1 MKDLFDLTGKVA
13 LVTGAGR
20 GLGKVYA
27 EAYAEYG
34 ASLILVDQERQG
46 LEKVASEIS
55 GRGTKCVWYLADI
68 TNEAQIG
75 QVFGDAVDKLGRI
88 DILMNNAG
96 TSRVNVAPEEMDIEK
111 WKFVIDVNVTGS
123 YICAQIAGREM
134 IRQKKGKIIN
144 ISSISGFIINKG
156 VHGGSYDVS
165 KQAVVGMTRAL
176 ATEWAKYNINV
187 NAIAP
192 GYFLTIPNKNFF
204 DADPAFYKDV
214 LEMIPMGRIGDPQE
228 LAGAAVFLA
237 SQASDYMTGSVIV
250 VDGGYTIW

>member
-1 MKDLFDLTGKVA
+1 VKDLFDLTGKVA